1 MVTKRDDSNQY
12 EEQNTNMN
20 DNQNEDTNEENGGND
35 MKNEDSNN
43 ANNANND
50 DDNEEPEQFR
60 KLFIGGL
67 DYKTTEDTLRSHFDQ
82 WGEIVDCV
90 VMRDPQSKRS
100 RGFGFIT
107 YSKASMVDAAQASRP
122 HKVDGREV
130 EPKRAV
136 PREVCH
142 LCCYLIFVLTV
153 SYVRIRENLRHRR
166 RLRKCFWGDLKKT
179 LKRMI

>member
-1 MVTKRDDSNQY
+1 
-12 EEQNTNMN
+12 MN
-20 DNQNEDTNEENGGND
+20 DNQNNELNDENGGND
-35 MKNEDSNN
+35 VKNEDN
-43 ANNANND
+43 ANNQNNPEE

-136 PREVCH
+136 PREVCPIIVF
-142 LCCYLIFVLTV
+142 LLSYYCPIIVLLFQTMF
-153 SYVRIRENLRHRR
+153 
-166 RLRKCFWGDLKKT
+166 CF
-179 LKRMI
+179 

>member
-1 MVTKRDDSNQY
+1 MKNDQNNGHEENDSNEY
-12 EEQNTNMN
+12 EEQNDINMN
-20 DNQNEDTNEENGGND
+20 DNQNSDTTEENGNND
-35 MKNEDSNN
+35 NKADEGN
-43 ANNANND
+43 ANNSNAD

-136 PREVCH
+136 PREVSDAH
-142 LCCYLIFVLTV
+142 ECCSPL
-153 SYVRIRENLRHRR
+153 S
-166 RLRKCFWGDLKKT
+166 D
-179 LKRMI
+179 M

>member
-1 MVTKRDDSNQY
+1 MKCKND
-12 EEQNTNMN
+12 QNNGLEDN
-20 DNQNEDTNEENGGND
+20 DNQYDDQHNVNMSDNQNLDNDENGGNEI
-35 MKNEDSNN
+35 KNEDSNPN
-43 ANNANND
+43 SGND
-50 DDNEEPEQFR
+50 EDNEEPEQFR

-107 YSKASMVDAAQASRP
+107 YSKASMVDAAQAARP

-136 PREVCH
+136 PREVA
-142 LCCYLIFVLTV
+142 IDVEPDLTNV
-153 SYVRIRENLRHRR
+153 DSIV
-166 RLRKCFWGDLKKT
+166 
-179 LKRMI
+179 